1 MKSFFK
7 LDSFD
12 PRTKLMLMFCLSIVA
27 IFRPEPLL
35 LLCLLGFTL
44 LVLLAGGAHPARIL
58 RQARGIFYMII
69 MLFIIQSLFV
79 RTGDPL
85 ISLGNFTLI
94 TTGGLE
100 TAAVICLRLL
110 ILVMSALILLTGE
123 SRDYLPALVQ
133 MKIPYEIAFMVMAAV
148 HFLPILKEEALDVYY
163 SVQLRGTEIAK
174 APIPKKLRAF
184 SKICMPILVGTVN
197 RARQM
202 SIAME
207 TRGFRSRPRRTYL
220 HTIKL
225 KTKDAVLLVLLPA
238 ATAALFIYM

>member
-12 PRTKLMLMFCLSIVA
+12 PRAKLMLMLCLSTIA
-27 IFRPEPLL
+27 IFRPDPLL
-35 LLCLLGFTL
+35 LLCLLGLTMLIL
-44 LVLLAGGAHPARIL
+44 LVGGTHPARIL
-58 RQARGIFYMII
+58 RQVRGIFYMII
-69 MLFIIQSLFV
+69 MLFIVQCLFV

-94 TTGGLE
+94 TTGGLN
-100 TAAVICLRLL
+100 TAAGICLRLL
-110 ILVMSALILLTGE
+110 ILVVSALILLTGE

-148 HFLPILKEEALDVYY
+148 HFLPLLKEEAMDVYY

-174 APIPKKLRAF
+174 ASLPKKLQAF
-184 SKICMPILVGTVN
+184 SRICMPILVGAIN
-197 RARQM
+197 RAKQM

-207 TRGFRSRPRRTYL
+207 ARGFRSRPNRTYL
-220 HTIKL
+220 HTISL
-225 KTKDAVLLVLLPA
+225 KAKDVALLVILPA
-238 ATAALFIYM
+238 ATIALFIYL